1 MLAVASC
8 SSSIEEVAQTILR
21 YITAHPDACD
31 SLEGICD
38 WWLVRQRRDD
48 ARRDVA
54 AALESLLASGRI
66 EAWSCAD
73 GLTVYRAVRPARART
88 SSSRSLH

>member
-1 MLAVASC
+1 MESMTSSLAPRALVAD
-8 SSSIEEVAQTILR
+8 TILR

-48 ARRDVA
+48 AKRDIANALEDLVA
-54 AALESLLASGRI
+54 AGLIESSIGPGGLALFH
-66 EAWSCAD
+66 
-73 GLTVYRAVRPARART
+73 AVRV
-88 SSSRSLH
+88 SSR